1 LPRYATTARNAA
13 QRSPKAAVPM
23 PAKIPAAEIA
33 AAAEARAWPFE
44 EARRLIQRLEKMPGG
59 RDKTVIFETGYG
71 PSGLPHIGTFGEV
84 ARTSMVRHA
93 FEVLTEGRRKT
104 RLICF
109 SDDLD
114 GFRKVPGNVPNQ
126 EMLAGFIDTPLS
138 RVPDPFFTA
147 DGDSPAGSR
156 PPGGRGG
163 KHASFAHHNN
173 ARLRAFLDQF
183 GFEYEFFSATEAYTS
198 GMMDATLL
206 RMLEVYDQVMDIIL
220 PTFGPDRRATYSPFL
235 PISPRTGK
243 VLYVPMIER
252 NPAKGT
258 VVYVDPDTGE
268 KVETKVTG
276 GAVKCQWKADWAL
289 RWTALGVDYE
299 MAGKDLIDSV
309 TLSSK
314 ICKAL
319 GGTPPE
325 GFNYELFLDDKGQ
338 KISKSKGNGLTIEE
352 WLTYAS
358 PESLSLYMFQKPK
371 TAKRLYFDVIPRA
384 VDEYLTFIA
393 KFPAEEPK
401 ARLENPVWHIHGG
414 LPPAAELPISFGL
427 MLNLVSASN
436 AHDKAVLWGFIKR
449 HAADATPEKFPLLDQ
464 LAGYAV
470 AYYDAFVKPAKVFR
484 AASGQE
490 TAALAALNAALA
502 AAPPGATAE
511 ELQNLVYEAG
521 KANGFAD
528 NLRAWFQAI
537 YEVLLGQ
544 TQGPRFGSFIE
555 LYGVQE
561 TRALIARGLKGEL
574 AAEKA

>member
-1 LPRYATTARNAA
+1 MARPSVSAGG
-13 QRSPKAAVPM
+13 SL
-23 PAKIPAAEIA
+23 PAAEIA

-44 EARRLIQRLEKMPGG
+44 EARRLIQRLDRLPGG
-59 RDKTVIFETGYG
+59 KDKTVVFETGYG

-109 SDDLD
+109 SDDMD

-126 EMLAGFIDTPLS
+126 EMLAQYIDTPLS
-138 RVPDPFFTA
+138 RVPDPFTNEY
-147 DGDSPAGSR
+147 P
-156 PPGGRGG
+156 
-163 KHASFAHHNN
+163 SFAHHNN
-173 ARLRAFLDQF
+173 ARLRRFLDQF
-183 GFEYEFFSATEAYTS
+183 GFEYEFFSATEVYTS
-198 GMMDATLL
+198 GSMDETLL
-206 RMLEVYDQVMDIIL
+206 RMLEVYDDVMEIIL
-220 PTFGPDRRATYSPFL
+220 PTFGPERRATYSPFL

-252 NPAKGT
+252 HPSKGT
-258 VVYVDPDTGE
+258 VVYVDPETGE

-314 ICKAL
+314 ICRAL
-319 GGTPPE
+319 GGMPPE

-371 TAKRLYFDVIPRA
+371 AAKRLFFDVIPRA
-384 VDEYLTFIA
+384 VDEYLTFLG
-393 KFPAEEPK
+393 KYAEEPAAK
-401 ARLENPVWHIHGG
+401 RLDNPVWHIHAGH
-414 LPPAAELPISFGL
+414 PPTVELPISFGL
-427 MLNLVSASN
+427 LLNLVSASN
-436 AHDKAVLWGFIKR
+436 AHDKSVLWGFIRR
-449 HAADATPEKFPLLDQ
+449 HAPDATPEKHPLLDK
-464 LAGYAV
+464 LVGYAV
-470 AYYDAFVKPAKVFR
+470 AYYDDFVKPEKKFR
-484 AASGQE
+484 APTDAE
-490 TAALAALNAALA
+490 RAALQALDTALA
-502 AAPPGATAE
+502 SAPAGASAE
-511 ELQNLVYEAG
+511 ALQNLVYEAG
-521 KANGFAD
+521 KAHGFAD
-528 NLRAWFQAI
+528 NLRGWFQAI

-544 TQGPRFGSFIE
+544 SQGPRFGSFIE
-555 LYGVQE
+555 LYGVAE
-561 TRALIARGLKGEL
+561 TRALIAKGLAGEL
-574 AAEKA
+574 EPTA